1 MMKTRCSIKKCKL
14 LSLVLIVLFLL
25 VGCSKMHEKKYYAD
39 INNFITDEAVVDNV
53 IYNEEEGHIVLW
65 LSEIDEAYQCSDFI
79 IEGNNAALV
88 LQNGILDKIKIGDV
102 ITYTSAPRIFGN
114 GDFMPI
120 IEISVS
126 EEELLNVDDGY
137 RNLMDLY

>member
-1 MMKTRCSIKKCKL
+1 MMKTMCSIKKYNLIL
-14 LSLVLIVLFLL
+14 LIIIALFLL

-53 IYNEEEGHIVLW
+53 IYNEEEGYIVLW

-79 IEGNNAALV
+79 IEGNNVDLV
-88 LQNGILDKIKIGDV
+88 LENGILDKIEIGDA

-120 IEISVS
+120 IEISVYG
-126 EEELLNVDDGY
+126 EELLNVDDGY
-137 RNLMDLY
+137 KNLMDLY

>member
-1 MMKTRCSIKKCKL
+1 MKTRGSTKCKL
-14 LSLVLIVLFLL
+14 FSLVLIASFLL
-25 VGCSKMHEKKYYAD
+25 GECSKIHEKEYYAD
-39 INNFITDEAVVDNV
+39 IDNFITEEAVVDNV
-53 IYNEEEGHIVLW
+53 IYNEGEEYIVLW

-88 LQNGILDKIKIGDV
+88 LQNGFLGKIKIGDV

-120 IEISVS
+120 IGISVS

>member
-1 MMKTRCSIKKCKL
+1 MKTRCSIKKCKL

-25 VGCSKMHEKKYYAD
+25 VGCSKMHEKEYYAD

-53 IYNEEEGHIVLW
+53 IYNEEEEYIVLW
-65 LSEIDEAYQCSDFI
+65 LSEIDEAYQSSDFI
-79 IEGNNAALV
+79 IEDNNATLV

-126 EEELLNVDDGY
+126 GEELLNADDGY

>member
-1 MMKTRCSIKKCKL
+1 
-14 LSLVLIVLFLL
+14 
-25 VGCSKMHEKKYYAD
+25 MHEKEYYAD

-53 IYNEEEGHIVLW
+53 IYNEEEEYIVLW
-65 LSEIDEAYQCSDFI
+65 LSEIDEAYQSSDFI
-79 IEGNNAALV
+79 IEDNNATLV

-126 EEELLNVDDGY
+126 GEELLNADDGY

>member
-1 MMKTRCSIKKCKL
+1 MMKTRCSIKKCKV
-14 LSLVLIVLFLL
+14 LSLVLIALFLL
-25 VGCSKMHEKKYYAD
+25 VGCSKMHEKKYYED

-53 IYNEEEGHIVLW
+53 IYNEEEGYIVLW

-114 GDFMPI
+114 
-120 IEISVS
+120 
-126 EEELLNVDDGY
+126 
-137 RNLMDLY
+137 